1 MMNIAFV
8 LLPAMAML
16 SLLCSF
22 YPKKTVDTIRFTMN
36 LLLQL
41 GRPVGVAWL
50 LCMSAA
56 QAQAHGFAFCDGF
69 SPASMQSGNTP
80 QAALTTHYNKNFTE
94 NLKAKL
100 IMLRMCTRY
109 PMPVK
114 AGQVWRQFLIEPLNA
129 NTTQTTEGTVGSG
142 INVTINYQDYQ
153 LGQWADFLNISDKA
167 FITSISDDLMMYERE
182 MAYRAALSIDDLVMA
197 YFDYLRTLD
206 SKTANQDVL
215 TGNYQ
220 LTKQQIEQVPYSLM
234 GQNIQPMDRGYFCG
248 KIHPFLVADLM
259 ALDNSNNSVVDI
271 LKHTPEGQLKLEEL
285 PDGPD
290 GDEVGILNLAGA
302 RWMMSTN
309 CTTSTTSAVAVASG
323 QTSVRTYLAG
333 KDAII
338 AIKLDRPDR
347 TAIDDGDYKNMKL
360 WRGEYK
366 PGSVADP
373 AGVVGAGTSYNFIM
387 AFGVPPD
394 VTSRARC
401 FDAVPVTT

>member
-1 MMNIAFV
+1 MMNFAFV
-8 LLPAMAML
+8 LLPVLAMF

-22 YPKKTVDTIRFTMN
+22 YPEKSVRTIRFAFQ
-36 LLLQL
+36 LLLGL
-41 GRPVGVAWL
+41 GRPIGIAAL
-50 LCMSAA
+50 LGMSAA
-56 QAQAHGFAFCDGF
+56 AAQSHGYGFADGF
-69 SPASMQSGNTP
+69 SPSSMQSGNTP

-94 NLKAKL
+94 NLKAKTV
-100 IMLRMCTRY
+100 MLRMCTRY
-109 PMPVK
+109 PMPMR
-114 AGQVWRQFLIEPLNA
+114 AGQVWRQFMIQPLNA

-142 INVTINYQDYQ
+142 ISVAINYQDYQ

-167 FITSISDDLMMYERE
+167 FITSISDDLMNYERE

-206 SKTANQDVL
+206 AKTANQDVL

-220 LTKQQIEQVPYSLM
+220 MTKQQIEQVPYSLM
-234 GQNIQPMDRGYFCG
+234 GQNVQPMDRGYFCG
-248 KIHPFLVADLM
+248 KIHPFFVADLM

-309 CTTSTTSAVAVASG
+309 CTTSTTSPVAVASG

-347 TAIDDGDYKNMKL
+347 TQIDDGNYKNMKL

-366 PGSVADP
+366 EGSVADP
-373 AGVVGAGTSYNFIM
+373 AGVAGAGTSYNFIL

-394 VTSRARC
+394 PTSRARC
-401 FDAVPVTT
+401 FDAIPQTT